1 MIVLTTKEVYKML
14 EVLSVTLLMIIIFL
28 FLKMTLFAG
37 AVVICVVT
45 SFIIGVAIFERWVYK

>member
-1 MIVLTTKEVYKML
+1 ML
-14 EVLSVTLLMIIIFL
+14 EVLIVILLMAFIFL

-45 SFIIGVAIFERWVYK
+45 SFLIGVAIFERWVYK